1 MPPDTHTTTDDQIL
15 LRQDDGAGVCTLTLN
30 RPARRNALSAEMLN
44 ELQAALDDIAPNK
57 SIKVVII
64 EANGP
69 VFSAG
74 HDLKEVHGLEDEA
87 AGSELFLQCSRMMTT
102 LTQLPQPVIA
112 KVHGVA
118 TAAGCQL
125 VASCDL
131 AVASD
136 DSRFATPGVNIGV
149 FCTTP
154 AVAIGRAVG
163 RKHAMEMLLTGEMF
177 SAGDAY
183 RFGLVNKIVPV
194 DQLDSAVDEYA
205 QKIIKHST
213 RTVSLGKQAFYRQ
226 MDMDLSAAY
235 DFSSG
240 VMAEN
245 VMDDDAKEGMG
256 AFLEKRDPKWKGR

>member
-1 MPPDTHTTTDDQIL
+1 
-15 LRQDDGAGVCTLTLN
+15 
-30 RPARRNALSAEMLN
+30 
-44 ELQAALDDIAPNK
+44 
-57 SIKVVII
+57 
-64 EANGP
+64 
-69 VFSAG
+69 
-74 HDLKEVHGLEDEA
+74 
-87 AGSELFLQCSRMMTT
+87 
-102 LTQLPQPVIA
+102 
-112 KVHGVA
+112 VA

>member
-1 MPPDTHTTTDDQIL
+1 MPPDTHTTAEDRIL
-15 LRQDDGAGVCTLTLN
+15 LRRDDGAGVCTLTLN
-30 RPARRNALSAEMLN
+30 RPARRNALSAEMLS
-44 ELQAALDDIAPNK
+44 ELQAALDEIGPDT

-112 KVHGVA
+112 KVRGVA

-131 AVASD
+131 AVVSD

-177 SAGDAY
+177 SADDAY
-183 RFGLVNKIVPV
+183 RFGLVNKVVPA
-194 DQLDSAVDEYA
+194 DELDSAVDEFA
-205 QKIIKHST
+205 QKILKHST

-226 MDMDLSAAY
+226 MDMDLNAAY